1 VRFYQDQQMNLT
13 KLKCFLETE
22 SIFLY
27 IYIGKVFLI
36 MAKKTKTKNANMK
49 VNLDE
54 LVDEGKKLTEEVVAE
69 ETAKAAA
76 VKKKL
81 AEESAK
87 EIGISESWEQ
97 VAEELN
103 NLQSTDTSNKE
114 VEKLYEPMARTND
127 NAAEE
132 VEQVEQTAEKEEEPA
147 KEEEVT
153 DNIDDVIAEC
163 TGTTD
168 EPKEEPHKAER
179 KKSWYEARAMRND
192 YFSW

>member
-1 VRFYQDQQMNLT
+1 MNLT
-13 KLKCFLETE
+13 KLKCFLEKE

-27 IYIGKVFLI
+27 IYIGKVFLK
-36 MAKKTKTKNANMK
+36 MAKKTKIKNANIK

-69 ETAKAAA
+69 ETAKAAE

-81 AEESAK
+81 AEESA
-87 EIGISESWEQ
+87 
-97 VAEELN
+97 EELLN
-103 NLQSTDTSNKE
+103 KLKTTYVPNKE
-114 VEKLYEPMARTND
+114 VEKLYEPIARTND

-132 VEQVEQTAEKEEEPA
+132 VAQVEQIAEEETT
-147 KEEEVT
+147 KEEEVA

-168 EPKEEPHKAER
+168 EPKEEPNKAER

>member
-1 VRFYQDQQMNLT
+1 MNLT
-13 KLKCFLETE
+13 KLKCFLEKE

-27 IYIGKVFLI
+27 IYIGKVFLK
-36 MAKKTKTKNANMK
+36 MAKKTKIKNANIK

-69 ETAKAAA
+69 ETAKAAE

-87 EIGISESWEQ
+87 EIGISESCEK

-103 NLQSTDTSNKE
+103 NLQSTDTPNKE
-114 VEKLYEPMARTND
+114 VEKLYEPMASTND
-127 NAAEE
+127 NAADE
-132 VEQVEQTAEKEEEPA
+132 VAQVEQTAEEEELA

-179 KKSWYEARAMRND
+179 KKSWYEARAMRSD